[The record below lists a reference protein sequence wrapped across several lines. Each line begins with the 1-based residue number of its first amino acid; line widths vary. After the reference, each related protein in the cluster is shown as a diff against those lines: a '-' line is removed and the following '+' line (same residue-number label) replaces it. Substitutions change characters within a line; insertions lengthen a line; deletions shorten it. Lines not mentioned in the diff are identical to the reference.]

1 MSENSIKKVSVQ
13 DAARELGTTALDI
26 REALIHEE
34 LPIGYAIKRRGS
46 SRYTYTIFRG
56 LLDGYK
62 KKIREGLV

>member
-1 MSENSIKKVSVQ
+1 MSEKIQRVSVQ
-13 DAARELGTTALDI
+13 DAARELGTTALDV

-46 SRYTYTIFRG
+46 TRYTYTIYRG

-62 KKIREGLV
+62 KKIMEGAV